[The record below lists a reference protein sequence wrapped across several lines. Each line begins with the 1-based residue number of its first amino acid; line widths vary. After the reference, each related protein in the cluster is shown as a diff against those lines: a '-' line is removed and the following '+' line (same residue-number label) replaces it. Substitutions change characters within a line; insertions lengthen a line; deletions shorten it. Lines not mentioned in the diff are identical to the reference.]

1 MGDTLPFP
9 RQHCRVFPMIS
20 RIELTNFMS
29 HTSTVI
35 EPSPGLTVFVGPNNC
50 GKSAVFS
57 AIECTLRRVPG
68 GHMKRHE
75 ASSCTVAITLS
86 DGTRLGFR
94 RGAASST
101 LTLNDESGIGYDHAG
116 CARLSA
122 AAKMPAVD
130 VGGAAGS
137 VDVHFGSQKQPLFLV
152 DASESVVA
160 KFFASSSD
168 AGKLLEMKRLLA
180 ARQQEDQKALTRTKA
195 QIAARESKLTAL
207 APVPQIEESLKAVRT
222 LRDALAQEQ
231 AAILQLM
238 QRLEQLA
245 AAERE
250 VRACAAQH
258 DAMASLQSPPVL
270 QDDGVAARII
280 DDLAQTGAT
289 CSLAAAQL
297 TWLRAAVMP
306 PALEDEA
313 PLAHCVHKLREA
325 SRVQQRAQ
333 AEHGELA
340 VLGALPALHETAL
353 LELVATK
360 LASSMHAAER
370 ARAEASILF
379 ELQEPPQEA
388 DGQSLVRVG
397 KDLKAAAEA
406 VQKAEV
412 QRADAELQVAE
423 ATLSLSVAKE
433 RLGTCPMCDR
443 PFASGEHGHG
453 GAA

>member
-1 MGDTLPFP
+1 
-9 RQHCRVFPMIS
+9 MIT

-35 EPSPGLTVFVGPNNC
+35 EPAPGLTVFVGPNNC

-57 AIECTLRRVPG
+57 ALECTLRRTTG

-75 ASSCTVAITLS
+75 ATSCTVAITLA

-94 RGAASST
+94 RGANNST
-101 LTLNDESGIGYDHAG
+101 LTLNDETGIGYDHAG

-130 VGGAAGS
+130 VGGTAGS

-168 AGKLLEMKRLLA
+168 AGKLLEMKRRLA
-180 ARQQEDQKALTRTKA
+180 VRQQEDQKALTRTKV
-195 QIAARESKLTAL
+195 QIAAREAKLTVL
-207 APVPQIEESLKAVRT
+207 APVPQIEESLKTVRT

-238 QRLEQLA
+238 QRLDQLA

-250 VRACAAQH
+250 VVACVALH
-258 DAMASLQSPPVL
+258 EAMAPLQSPPVL
-270 QDDGVAARII
+270 HDDAAAARII
-280 DDLAQTGAT
+280 DKLAQTGSICELAT
-289 CSLAAAQL
+289 AQL
-297 TWLRAAVMP
+297 TWLRAAAVP
-306 PALEDEA
+306 PALDDES
-313 PLAHCVHKLREA
+313 PLAQCVTELRDA
-325 SRVQQRAQ
+325 AHAQQRAQ
-333 AEHGELA
+333 AEHGALAAINPLPTLHDTAMLELA
-340 VLGALPALHETAL
+340 AG
-353 LELVATK
+353 K
-360 LASSMHAAER
+360 LATSTHAAER
-370 ARAEASILF
+370 ASAEASILAL
-379 ELQEPPQEA
+379 LQDPPQEA

-397 KDLKAAAEA
+397 KDLKAAAAA
-406 VQKAEV
+406 VQEAES
-412 QRADAELQVAE
+412 QRADAESQLAA
-423 ATLSLSVAKE
+423 ATQALNEAKE

-443 PFASGEHGHG
+443 PFASGDHGHG